1 MASLRETLEAPI
13 PRPLLWVGT
22 PILAFVLVLSFVF
35 LGFPYDDLL
44 PAASRELGRMTGSEA
59 RIGAIEPEITRG
71 GPGFALREVSLV
83 RDSGEPV
90 GLDHLKLRPAWS
102 TSWFQGEPAFFIDL
116 MSSLA
121 SLEGTFTLGDSPAFS
136 GELAVPDMARLP
148 LPFDDTISLSGAL
161 EARGELT
168 IEGGEAVGRIEFE
181 AESGSATHP
190 SLPMTIEFDFLRGG
204 VEMGGEAWFTL
215 DEIDMDGPIFSAKAD
230 GSVKRPGGNRPAII
244 DIGVELQI
252 KNAPFRILVSGL
264 GLPIDRNGRTAFS
277 LGGSLQNPVL
287 R

>member
-35 LGFPYDDLL
+35 LGFPYEDLL
-44 PAASRELGRMTGSEA
+44 PAASRELGNMTGGEA

-83 RDSGEPV
+83 QDSGESFD
-90 GLDHLKLRPAWS
+90 LDHLRVRPAWS
-102 TSWFQGEPAFFIDL
+102 TRWFQGEPAFFIDL

-121 SLEGTFTLGDSPAFS
+121 SLEGTYTLGESPGFS
-136 GELAVPDMARLP
+136 GELAVPDMAGLP
-148 LPFDDTISLSGAL
+148 LPGDDTISLAGAL
-161 EARGELT
+161 EARGELVM
-168 IEGGEAVGRIEFE
+168 GGGQPVGRIEFE

-190 SLPMTIEFDFLRGG
+190 SLPMTIEFDFLRGQ
-204 VEMGGEAWFTL
+204 VEMGGEAWLTL

-230 GSVKRPGGNRPAII
+230 GSVARPGGNRPAML
-244 DIGVELQI
+244 DIAVQLQV
-252 KNAPFRILVSGL
+252 KNAPFRVLVSGL
-264 GLPIDRNGRTAFS
+264 GIPIDRNGRTAFT
-277 LGGSLQNPVL
+277 LGGSLQNPTL